1 MDSKKMLKASLWY
14 FIAAIVVGV
23 FYREST
29 RMTNFVGKTTLAVV
43 HSHLFSLGMLLFLI
57 LFALSLNDKFN
68 QHKNSF
74 GLFFKTYNIAL
85 PFMVIMMIIRGVVQ
99 VFGIEI
105 SKSQSAMISGISG
118 LAHILVL
125 VAFILL
131 FRFLFKSFNSE
142 TQRG

>member
-1 MDSKKMLKASLWY
+1 MDSKKVLKASLWY
-14 FIAAIVVGV
+14 FVAAMVVGV

-29 RMTNFVGKTTLAVV
+29 KMTNFVGKTTLAVV

-57 LFALSLNDKFN
+57 LFALSLNDKFK
-68 QHKNSF
+68 QHKNFF
-74 GLFFKTYNIAL
+74 GIFFKTYNVAL
-85 PFMVIMMIIRGVVQ
+85 PFMVIMMITRGVVQ

-105 SKSQSAMISGISG
+105 TKSQSAMISGISG

-131 FRFLFKSFNSE
+131 FRFLFKSCNSE